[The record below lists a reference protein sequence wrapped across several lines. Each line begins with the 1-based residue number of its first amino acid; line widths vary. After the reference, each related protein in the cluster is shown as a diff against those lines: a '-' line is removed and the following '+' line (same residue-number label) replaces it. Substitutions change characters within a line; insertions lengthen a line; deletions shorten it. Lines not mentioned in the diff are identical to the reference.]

1 MADSGTDFDACK
13 KLRAIEAEAA
23 LDPEHDWRVELDL
36 PLRDAV
42 WQRHGAN
49 EWVLIKTGQG
59 FA

>member
-1 MADSGTDFDACK
+1 MADSGTDFDGSK
-13 KLRAIEAEAA
+13 KVRDIEAEAA

-36 PLRDAV
+36 PLRAV